1 MNAKTIS
8 LVLTVAL
15 PLVLAACPTDT
26 KPPNP
31 PAALTPI
38 IPETTKV
45 ADPATRTA
53 LSSYDPASGTMR
65 YAQSTPV
72 IANLKTDDVIVS
84 EPSSAAPNGYLRK
97 VKAIR
102 KEGDAVVLETT
113 QAGLTDAISQGSLN
127 AQADLKPSDLRSA
140 TPLLKGVNAGIAPQI
155 GVGDRFDY
163 EVNFDNTM
171 LDLGEGDV
179 KAKIQVSGKVRFNA
193 GYGVSFDITGP
204 SLFPPRLP
212 SLGPFEASVGFE
224 QSAQLRVSGDAN
236 ARLDKRKLVA
246 EYFFKPKCFPIL
258 GVPVCVVPTIFVFVG
273 ASGEVSLGFHYAAD
287 ETARAKIGARWT
299 EDDGWEK
306 IDPTPILEATF
317 DQSLDVNGAYKAKV
331 YAQSEIAL
339 QIFGVAGPTIGAKV
353 GFELDAAIPRDPFWI
368 MRASLEAYY
377 GLIVDVPVFGR
388 VAEKRDTL
396 YEIVK
401 EFGRSPNSPPKIIV
415 LEPNKRVELGQSVN
429 LSFAQNNGQYYG
441 LYYVVDP
448 EEGTPNFTLTSD
460 LDGALPHGFT
470 PYTFATPGLRTITVR
485 ASDSHGAS
493 SSGSFKIDVVN
504 APPVAYGSVGSDTV
518 PQTVPYYISAA
529 ATDSNSKID
538 CSALSWS
545 VTAPDTVEPANINN
559 EVCYGRAVFNV
570 KGPRT
575 VTLVARD
582 PQGAVSPPRTFSVL
596 VTDPPAIPAPEFTLS
611 VKGCVLSKENSVC
624 TVKEIPEGAD
634 VVFGNPIMLSA
645 IPKVAASLGYTF
657 QAECLDCSTRWYKFW
672 PSGTGIEEYN
682 PEQAGTWQ
690 FIVKA
695 SNGTIFT
702 ASRTIRVVPTPPR

>member
-1 MNAKTIS
+1 MNHHWIKASFVPLLIAA
-8 LVLTVAL
+8 LV
-15 PLVLAACPTDT
+15 ACPTNT
-26 KPPNP
+26 KPPDLP
-31 PAALTPI
+31 KHLPPI

-45 ADPATRTA
+45 TDPATRAA
-53 LSSYDPASGTMR
+53 LSSYDAASGTMR
-65 YAQSTPV
+65 YTQSTPF
-72 IANLKTDDVIVS
+72 IANLKTDDVMVS

-102 KEGDAVVLETT
+102 KEGNVVVLETT
-113 QAGLTDAISQGSLN
+113 QAALTDAISQGSLN

-140 TPLLKGVNAGIAPQI
+140 ASLIQGVRAGIAPQAGI
-155 GVGDRFDY
+155 GDRFDY
-163 EVNFDNTM
+163 EVSFDNTM
-171 LDLGEGDV
+171 LDLGEGNV

-193 GYGVSFDITGP
+193 GYGVSFDIQGP
-204 SLFPPRLP
+204 SIIPPRLP

-246 EYFFKPKCFPIL
+246 EYFFQPKCFPIL

-273 ASGEVSLGFHYAAD
+273 VSGEVSLGFHYAAD

-306 IDPTPILEATF
+306 INPTPVLDATF

-331 YAQSEIAL
+331 FAQSEIAL

-377 GLIVDVPVFGR
+377 SLIVDVPILGR

-415 LEPNKRVELGQSVN
+415 LQPNKRVELGQSVN
-429 LSFAQNNGQYYG
+429 LSFVQYNGQYSG
-441 LYYVVDP
+441 IYYVVDP

-470 PYTFATPGLRTITVR
+470 PYTFVTPGLRTITVR
-485 ASDSHGAS
+485 ATDSHGAS

-504 APPVAYGSVGSDTV
+504 TPPVAYGSVGSDIV

-538 CSALSWS
+538 CNALSWS

-570 KGPRT
+570 KGSRT
-575 VTLVARD
+575 VTLIARD

-611 VKGCVLSKENSVC
+611 VKGCVLPEGSSVC
-624 TVKEIPEGAD
+624 TVKEVPEGAE
-634 VVFGNPIMLSA
+634 VVFGTPITLSA
-645 IPKVAASLGYTF
+645 TPKVAEWLYYTF
-657 QAECLDCSTRWYKFW
+657 DANCLDCKSPAFKFW
-672 PSGTGIEEYN
+672 LSGTGIEEYT
-682 PEQAGTWQ
+682 PEQGGTWQ

-702 ASRTIRVVPTPPR
+702 ASRTIRVVPAPPR